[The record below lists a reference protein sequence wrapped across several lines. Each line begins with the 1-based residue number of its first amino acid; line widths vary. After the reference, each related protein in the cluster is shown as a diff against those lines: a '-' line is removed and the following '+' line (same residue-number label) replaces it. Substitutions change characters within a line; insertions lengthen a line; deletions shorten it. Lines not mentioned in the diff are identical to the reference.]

1 MKRPPISPKRRTDIK
16 TANPDFDQIT
26 ADDLRDDGRLAAL
39 YVEAVRR
46 GFWTNSHGA
55 ALEFACFAEK
65 ALADDAQGT
74 PGRLFYALV
83 KRKDGA
89 RVTNAH
95 EDRALRRFPSAL
107 REELVARATAAGLP
121 AKRPVPDEAEAALF
135 GVDGDRRIGY
145 QHSVMMMCFLPQKRT
160 DRRVHTTRHGRAALR
175 VEAGTLAN
183 PRAVGDI
190 RECPLPH
197 GSRARLIIPYIN
209 AYAIRHATRDVDLGR
224 SLRNFLNS
232 LGLSVD
238 GRRGKTVTE
247 QLEAIA
253 AAQFTLYEWRK
264 NKTSTKYGRVSDAVT
279 FWLERDSNQALLW
292 EPSMTLSE
300 GYYDA
305 LQDRRAPVDLGHL
318 LKLTHSPRRM
328 DLYSWLSYRTAIIGR
343 GQPVWIRLDDLRQ
356 VFAPEIDES
365 NRKLFRQRLRQ
376 DLRAIAAVYPGF
388 RVRIEGDALVLDRS
402 PPPVPGPEY
411 ARKG

>member
-1 MKRPPISPKRRTDIK
+1 M
-16 TANPDFDQIT
+16 
-26 ADDLRDDGRLAAL
+26 AAL

-107 REELVARATAAGLP
+107 REELVAQAAAAGLP
-121 AKRPVPDEAEAALF
+121 AKRPDREEAEAALF
-135 GVDGDRRIGY
+135 GTDGGSGRRIGY

-160 DRRVHTTRHGRAALR
+160 DRRVHTTSHGRAALR
-175 VEAGTLAN
+175 VEAGILAN
-183 PRAVGDI
+183 PHAVGEFK
-190 RECPLPH
+190 ECPLPH

-209 AYAIRHATRDVDLGR
+209 AYAVRHATRDVDMGR
-224 SLRNFLNS
+224 SLRDFLVNS

-238 GRRGKTVTE
+238 GNQGKAVTE
-247 QLEAIA
+247 QVEAVA
-253 AAQFTLYEWRK
+253 AAQFTLGEWHGDRVD
-264 NKTSTKYGRVSDAVT
+264 TKYGRVSESVS
-279 FWLERDSNQALLW
+279 FWLERDARQALLW

-305 LQDRRAPVDLGHL
+305 LLDRRVPVDLGHL
-318 LKLTHSPRRM
+318 LKLTRSPRRM
-328 DLYSWLSYRTAIIGR
+328 DLYSWLAYRTAKIER
-343 GQPVWIRLDDLRQ
+343 GKAVWIRLADLRQ
-356 VFAPEIDES
+356 VFAPEIDEA

-388 RVRIEGDALVLDRS
+388 RVRIEGDALVLEKS
-402 PPPVPGPEY
+402 PPPVPGPVY

>member
-1 MKRPPISPKRRTDIK
+1 M
-16 TANPDFDQIT
+16 
-26 ADDLRDDGRLAAL
+26 AAL

-107 REELVARATAAGLP
+107 REELVARAAAAGLP
-121 AKRPVPDEAEAALF
+121 AKRPVPEEAEAALF

-160 DRRVHTTRHGRAALR
+160 DQRVHTTSHGRAALR

-183 PRAVGDI
+183 PRAVGEYK
-190 RECPLPH
+190 ECPLPH

-209 AYAIRHATRDVDLGR
+209 AYAIRHATRDIDMGR
-224 SLRNFLNS
+224 SLRDFLVNS

-238 GRRGKTVTE
+238 GNQGKAVAE
-247 QLEAIA
+247 QVEAVA
-253 AAQFTLYEWRK
+253 AAQFTLGEWHGDRVD
-264 NKTSTKYGRVSDAVT
+264 TKYGRVSESVS
-279 FWLERDSNQALLW
+279 FWLERDASQALLW
-292 EPSMTLSE
+292 DPSMTLSA

-305 LQDRRAPVDLGHL
+305 LQDRRVPVDLEHL
-318 LKLTHSPRRM
+318 LKLTRSPRRM
-328 DLYSWLSYRTAIIGR
+328 DLYSWLAYRTAQIAR
-343 GQPVWIRLDDLRQ
+343 GKAVWIRLDDLMHL
-356 VFAPEIDES
+356 FAPDIDEA
-365 NRKLFRQRLRQ
+365 NRRLFRQRLKR
-376 DLRAIAAVYPGF
+376 DLAAIANVYPRF
-388 RVRIEGDALVLDRS
+388 RVRVEGDALVLERS
-402 PPPVPGPEY
+402 PTPISLGDSQLPSP
-411 ARKG
+411 